1 MRVAGSIE
9 GLCDWL
15 LDVMTGERMRVSLF
29 DSSQMGFKAELMFG
43 FRPPRNMVELR
54 FIVCATWVAD

>member
-15 LDVMTGERMRVSLF
+15 LDVRTGEQMRVSLF

-43 FRPPRNMVELR
+43 FRPPRTCLN
-54 FIVCATWVAD
+54 